1 MITICLT
8 RFTDGPYVHV
18 LMDAFYKALSAY
30 KSKFKIFK
38 KFGYPEAKYDLIV
51 LIGIRSIVKRNLD
64 PKRIL
69 PFCDKLIDMGD
80 SSMDPRRNYEDLYFY
95 FNPSTKK
102 KYKHYIY
109 LPKFLFEDYLFPEQ
123 KREKGL
129 TVFVDHFKFQ
139 NPNEKEQSIL
149 AIEKI
154 FESLRSTNQ
163 ISKVFYHTS
172 KGIEINRFFPEIPK
186 GKTSQCALYLPYHEI
201 TKYYRQTDIF
211 LPTHRET
218 QGMVAQEIG
227 ACGGVTVLQPWMYPK
242 STHHQFPHIYYDE
255 KKGIDFELVKNIF
268 EKDTHLERSKKTLN
282 ISSFKNFQEVLYD
295 SIMNLFQ

>member
-30 KSKFKIFK
+30 KSKFKIFRQ
-38 KFGYPEAKYDLIV
+38 FGYPETKYDLIV

-69 PFCDKLIDMGD
+69 PFCTKLIDMGD

-95 FNPSTKK
+95 FNPSSKK

-109 LPKFLFEDYLFPEQ
+109 LPKFLFEEYLFPEQ

-149 AIEKI
+149 AIKKI
-154 FESLRSTNQ
+154 FESLKSTNQ

-172 KGIEINRFFPEIPK
+172 K
-186 GKTSQCALYLPYHEI
+186 
-201 TKYYRQTDIF
+201 
-211 LPTHRET
+211 
-218 QGMVAQEIG
+218 
-227 ACGGVTVLQPWMYPK
+227 
-242 STHHQFPHIYYDE
+242 
-255 KKGIDFELVKNIF
+255 ELK
-268 EKDTHLERSKKTLN
+268 
-282 ISSFKNFQEVLYD
+282 
-295 SIMNLFQ
+295 

>member
-8 RFTDGPYVHV
+8 RFTNGPYVHV

-30 KSKFKIFK
+30 KSKFKIYK
-38 KFGYPEAKYDLIV
+38 HYGYPEEKYDLII

-64 PKRIL
+64 PKKIL
-69 PFCDKLIDMGD
+69 PFCSKLIDMGD
-80 SSMDPRRNYEDLYFY
+80 SSMDTRRNYEDLYFY
-95 FNPSTKK
+95 FNPSRKK
-102 KYKHYIY
+102 KYEHYVY
-109 LPKFLFEDYLFPEQ
+109 LPKFLLEDYLFPEQ

-139 NPNEKEQSIL
+139 NLAEKEQSTQ

-154 FESLRSTNQ
+154 FESLRSTDK

-172 KGIEINRFFPEIPK
+172 KGIEINRFYPEIPK
-186 GKTSQCALYLPYHEI
+186 GNTSQCALYLPYDEI

-227 ACGGVTVLQPWMYPK
+227 ACGGITVLQPWMYPK
-242 STHHQFPHIYYDE
+242 STHNQFPHIYYDE
-255 KKGIDFELVKNIF
+255 KKGIDFELVKNIL
-268 EKDTHLERSKKTLN
+268 KQSTRLERSKKTLY
-282 ISSFKNFQEVLYD
+282 ISSFKKFQDVLYY
-295 SIMNLFQ
+295 SIINLFK